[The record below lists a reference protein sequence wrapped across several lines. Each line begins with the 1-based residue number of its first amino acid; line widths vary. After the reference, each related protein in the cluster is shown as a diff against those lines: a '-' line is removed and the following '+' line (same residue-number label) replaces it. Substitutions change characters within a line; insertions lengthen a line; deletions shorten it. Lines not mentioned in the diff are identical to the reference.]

1 MANSINGAQ
10 AGGSAR
16 EPHVQARASAREPSI
31 PPRASARERSAE
43 SQSGVHTISLFVND
57 KPGVLVRVALVF
69 SRRGY
74 NIESLVVSPAPEP
87 GYARM
92 TITCSGDEQVF
103 EQIIKQ
109 LAKLV
114 DVVSAEDHT
123 AQDMI
128 ETEVALIKLA
138 IPLESRAQLLQ
149 IAEHYKAKVVDY
161 GPETVMLRVYG
172 ESAKLDSMMGLLSG
186 YQIREVVRS
195 GKIVMAR
202 GTART

>member
-1 MANSINGAQ
+1 MASN
-10 AGGSAR
+10 GSANGVEVR
-16 EPHVQARASAREPSI
+16 SPARI
-31 PPRASARERSAE
+31 KNTDNN
-43 SQSGVHTISLFVND
+43 SGVHTISLFVNN

-74 NIESLVVSPAPEP
+74 NIESLVVSPAPDE

-92 TITCSGDEQVF
+92 TITCSGDEETF

-114 DVVSAEDHT
+114 DVVRAEDHT
-123 AQDMI
+123 DQEMV

-138 IPLESRAQLLQ
+138 APLESRTELLQ
-149 IAEHYKAKVVDY
+149 VAEHFKAKVVDY
-161 GPETVMLRVYG
+161 GSETVMLRVYG
-172 ESAKLDSMMGLLSG
+172 ESKKLDSMMGLLAA
-186 YQIREVVRS
+186 YNVCEVVRS
-195 GKIVMAR
+195 GKIVMTR